1 MPTPAIILAAGAS
14 RRLGRPK
21 QLVEFQGEAL
31 LERAV
36 RIASEAGAKPVMT
49 VLGANFELI
58 CAAIPQGDSVRVLN
72 DRWESGIAG
81 SIHAGLHALD
91 SITPKAA
98 GALLMTCDQPR
109 LTAAHLRALLEV
121 FNAQSEPAIV
131 ASSYAG
137 ATGIPAIFPRELFG
151 ELRKLLG
158 DTGARALLAKASCPV
173 IAIELE
179 GGEVDIDLPEDIAQL
194 E

>member
-1 MPTPAIILAAGAS
+1 MPIPAIILAAGPS
-14 RRLGRPK
+14 RRLGQPK
-21 QLVEFQGEAL
+21 QLLEFQGETL

-36 RIASEAGAKPVMT
+36 RIAAEAGAKPVTT

-81 SIHAGLHALD
+81 SIRAGLHALS
-91 SITPKAA
+91 SIAPKAT

-109 LTAAHLRALLEV
+109 LTSTHLRALLEV
-121 FNAQSEPAIV
+121 FIAQSEPAIV

-137 ATGIPAIFPRELFG
+137 ATGIPAVFPRELFG
-151 ELRKLLG
+151 ELKKLRG
-158 DTGARALLAKASCPV
+158 DMGARALLAKASCPV

-179 GGEVDIDLPEDIAQL
+179 GGELDIDLPEDLAQL